1 MHLIEK
7 YSLETGALIG
17 NPEIYEKYYPCPIE
31 GDYITNFV
39 DQSVSSMQYD
49 YWEDVV
55 SLINPTLIENNIKIL
70 NLNPSK
76 VKDLANLT
84 QIDEKIEAGQVSYL
98 IRNSLLH
105 FGETSF
111 CTDLASMHDV
121 KIVSLYSMAHKE
133 CVKPYWGSPSRQIL
147 LDGLGLKEG
156 RKPCYSNFESPKAIN
171 SISPEEI
178 ARSILSL
185 LGFEFN
191 CEYETIFTG
200 DLYQKKSVEVIPN
213 SVANVNFYPLS
224 VRMDYAFN
232 EKNLAEQI
240 NVSEHPVS
248 IVTDKPIN
256 ENLLRELSS
265 KIEVVFYII
274 KEKDNP
280 LFVEKLKRLKI
291 PFKMLSYL
299 EEEDVNDKKLNYMDL
314 GPIYRQKSA
323 NFKEMDELK
332 DQKLEDLYYYSNKR
346 LLDNGTVYLSKA
358 GHEAKQA
365 HDTPDDPKKLIDSEA
380 FWKELDCFRVVRKI
394 T

>member
-121 KIVSLYSMAHKE
+121 KIVSLYSIPVIFILIFSVPRVFSVVLFFAFDVAHQAPPF
-133 CVKPYWGSPSRQIL
+133 VDL
-147 LDGLGLKEG
+147 LFVL
-156 RKPCYSNFESPKAIN
+156 C
-171 SISPEEI
+171 
-178 ARSILSL
+178 SL
-185 LGFEFN
+185 LFVF
-191 CEYETIFTG
+191 
-200 DLYQKKSVEVIPN
+200 
-213 SVANVNFYPLS
+213 
-224 VRMDYAFN
+224 
-232 EKNLAEQI
+232 
-240 NVSEHPVS
+240 
-248 IVTDKPIN
+248 IV
-256 ENLLRELSS
+256 LWRSRSL
-265 KIEVVFYII
+265 VFV
-274 KEKDNP
+274 
-280 LFVEKLKRLKI
+280 LFI
-291 PFKMLSYL
+291 
-299 EEEDVNDKKLNYMDL
+299 
-314 GPIYRQKSA
+314 
-323 NFKEMDELK
+323 
-332 DQKLEDLYYYSNKR
+332 
-346 LLDNGTVYLSKA
+346 
-358 GHEAKQA
+358 
-365 HDTPDDPKKLIDSEA
+365 
-380 FWKELDCFRVVRKI
+380 CF
-394 T
+394 